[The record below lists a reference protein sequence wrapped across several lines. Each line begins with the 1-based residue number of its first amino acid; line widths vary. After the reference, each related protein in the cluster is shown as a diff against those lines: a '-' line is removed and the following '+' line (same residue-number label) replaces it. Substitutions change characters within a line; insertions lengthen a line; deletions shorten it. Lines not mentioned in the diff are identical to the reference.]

1 MELDELQLIQKYSSE
16 NIRYM
21 KECLT
26 DNSSKAIQFSVNQ
39 MDTINKF
46 LLDFTSKFTLNLIP
60 YVVISEIVSLE
71 VFSKEE
77 ELLESV

>member
-1 MELDELQLIQKYSSE
+1 MELDELQLIQKYSLE

-26 DNSSKAIQFSVNQ
+26 DNSSKAIQFSVDQ

>member
-1 MELDELQLIQKYSSE
+1 
-16 NIRYM
+16 M

-26 DNSSKAIQFSVNQ
+26 DNSSKAIQFSVDQ